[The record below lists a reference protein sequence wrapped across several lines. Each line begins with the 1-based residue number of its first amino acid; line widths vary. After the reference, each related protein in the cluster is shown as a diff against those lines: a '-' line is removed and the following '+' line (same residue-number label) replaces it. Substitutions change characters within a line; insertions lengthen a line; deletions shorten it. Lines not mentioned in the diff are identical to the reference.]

1 MKMEKLTKFD
11 VAEYLDTDELQTIYL
26 DEVAKE
32 NDPAALIRAIDTV
45 ARAKGMT
52 KTAKEAGISREGL
65 YKALS
70 PNGNPSFAT
79 VCKILNA
86 LGYTL
91 MPARIP
97 NKGEA

>member
-1 MKMEKLTKFD
+1 MEKLTKFD
-11 VAEYLDTDELQTIYL
+11 VAEYLDTDELQTLYL

-32 NDPAALIRAIDTV
+32 NDPAALIKAIDTV

-70 PNGNPSFAT
+70 PEYNG
-79 VCKILNA
+79 
-86 LGYTL
+86 
-91 MPARIP
+91 PAEPVRRFMLSQAP
-97 NKGEA
+97 NSIEPHNESD

>member
-1 MKMEKLTKFD
+1 MEKLTKFN
-11 VAEYLDTDELQTIYL
+11 VAEYLDTDVLQTLYL

-32 NDPAALIRAIDTV
+32 NNPSALIKAIDTV

-86 LGYTL
+86 IGYTL
-91 MPARIP
+91 VPTRISR
-97 NKGEA
+97 KSEA

>member
-11 VAEYLDTDELQTIYL
+11 VAEYLDTDELQTLYL
-26 DEVAKE
+26 DEV
-32 NDPAALIRAIDTV
+32 V
-45 ARAKGMT
+45 
-52 KTAKEAGISREGL
+52 

-86 LGYTL
+86 IGYTL
-91 MPARIP
+91 VPTRIA
-97 NKGEA
+97 KKTEI